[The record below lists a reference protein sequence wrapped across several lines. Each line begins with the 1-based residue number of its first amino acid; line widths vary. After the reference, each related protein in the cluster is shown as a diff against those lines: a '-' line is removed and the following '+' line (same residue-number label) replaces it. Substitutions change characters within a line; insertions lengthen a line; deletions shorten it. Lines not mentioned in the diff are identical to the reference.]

1 MDVEPRKSL
10 AGWLRQ
16 KEESWGVF
24 AVPLSV
30 VPTVGAGLIICPAF
44 TESSSAWGHF
54 MCVI

>member
-1 MDVEPRKSL
+1 MGVEPRKYL
-10 AGWLRQ
+10 AGWLRR

-30 VPTVGAGLIICPAF
+30 VPAVGAGLIICPAF
-44 TESSSAWGHF
+44 TESSSAWGRF